1 MDRLQN
7 GRSIRLTRS
16 VVAQGRSWHLD
27 AVNGGLSSMAILVT
41 WLSTPGNYERWLSTP
56 ISRNQRE
63 EFCTEI
69 VEIMQQHGIH
79 HRNPIG
85 KSYILHLHG
94 SRANPEC
101 ELGINNRIQVI
112 RRSYNT
118 ARDFVNHV
126 TRAGEEVY
134 PIVFGV

>member
-1 MDRLQN
+1 
-7 GRSIRLTRS
+7 
-16 VVAQGRSWHLD
+16 
-27 AVNGGLSSMAILVT
+27 MAILVT

-85 KSYILHLHG
+85 
-94 SRANPEC
+94 
-101 ELGINNRIQVI
+101 INNRIQVI